1 MPEATEIRAEEPAAT
16 SPPRDPAIL
25 TFLRSEGER
34 IELLLRTL
42 RRLGH
47 TPSRSKLIYEQMFLS
62 GIQTLH
68 VVLLVGLFIGMIVS
82 LQTGIELAKL
92 GQQDQI
98 GTIVAIS
105 MAREMGPGHTIVTI
119 LCDIGT
125 RYTSKLFNREFL
137 KSKGLPVAFVWL
149 NLLMLCY
156 RRQRPRPV
164 RGRPVFMV
172 LAGCLVIAA
181 LLTLLPQRPLPEAAG
196 AQPALARC
204 PARTIRMSMTA
215 DFAIATC
222 W

>member
-47 TPSRSKLIYEQMFLS
+47 TSSRSKLIYEQMFLS

-92 GQQDQI
+92 
-98 GTIVAIS
+98 V
-105 MAREMGPGHTIVTI
+105 E
-119 LCDIGT
+119 
-125 RYTSKLFNREFL
+125 E
-137 KSKGLPVAFVWL
+137 
-149 NLLMLCY
+149 
-156 RRQRPRPV
+156 
-164 RGRPVFMV
+164 
-172 LAGCLVIAA
+172 
-181 LLTLLPQRPLPEAAG
+181 
-196 AQPALARC
+196 
-204 PARTIRMSMTA
+204 RT
-215 DFAIATC
+215 
-222 W
+222 